1 MCWVLISVQ
10 FSKSL
15 VCCSGSVS
23 CMLHSRLGL
32 GCEQWFM
39 LEYYFQSLTGAH
51 FPSPFARNTE
61 FLLGFCLS
69 LLPWLLQLHYGGHS
83 RQGYEKKKNPKTR
96 ISFCCSCF
104 LLQFYW
110 GLILWL
116 MLGGEI
122 EKNYTGNT
130 FPWVT
135 SSRFYFFSL
144 IYLPLLSFQSPEV
157 VALCISFGG
166 FSCKQWERKAI
177 VWLLRLDS
185 HCKLA

>member
-39 LEYYFQSLTGAH
+39 LEYRFQSLTGAH

-104 LLQFYW
+104 LLVLLGPYTLANARRGDRKKLHRKHLPMSHFFK
-110 GLILWL
+110 ILL
-116 MLGGEI
+116 FFTNLPA
-122 EKNYTGNT
+122 
-130 FPWVT
+130 FA
-135 SSRFYFFSL
+135 FFSE
-144 IYLPLLSFQSPEV
+144 SWS
-157 VALCISFGG
+157 
-166 FSCKQWERKAI
+166 SCFMYFIR
-177 VWLLRLDS
+177 RF
-185 HCKLA
+185 